1 MTALTPTSSVLSL
14 SPVVLIDDDADLLS
28 ALTQALTL
36 EGFEVRAC
44 RSGPD
49 GLKGLDPAYRGV
61 VVTDV
66 RMPVMDGL
74 EVFARVRALDPELPV
89 VLMTGHGD
97 VPMAVRALKDGAYDF
112 LTKPFAP
119 ADLTQSLHRALQTR
133 ELVLENRRLRQA
145 HARLTEQDE
154 RSLLLGD
161 SAVMTHL
168 KAVIVR
174 VAEAEVDTLITGD
187 SGVGKA
193 RVARAL
199 HALSPRKQRPF
210 VHLGCASLDEGRF
223 QTELFG
229 SEQGPRPGAP
239 RQVGRIEKAHRGT
252 LFLDEVE
259 GLSLPQQA
267 QLLSVLEARE
277 VWPVG
282 AEHPRPV
289 DMRVI
294 AASRADLVQAVRD
307 GRFRAD
313 LYYRLSGVTLRVPPL
328 SERREDIALLFQ
340 HFLLA
345 AAARLNRPAPR
356 LTLKAQGFLRAH
368 DWPGNVRELEQFA
381 ERFAL
386 GIDES
391 PALGGSEAQGLAEQV
406 ALYEEAVLRE
416 TLERCAGQVRPALE
430 ALKLPRKTFYD
441 KISRYGIDL
450 NAYRG
455 RL

>member
-1 MTALTPTSSVLSL
+1 MTDSPPSSALL
-14 SPVVLIDDDADLLS
+14 PVILIDDDADLLA

-36 EGFEVRAC
+36 DGFDVRAC
-44 RSGPD
+44 RSGAEA
-49 GLKGLDPAYRGV
+49 LKGLESTSAGAV
-61 VVTDV
+61 ISDV

-74 EVFARVRALDPELPV
+74 EVFARIRALDADLPV
-89 VLMTGHGD
+89 ILMTGHGD

-119 ADLTQSLHRALQTR
+119 SDLTQSLRRALQTR

-145 HARLTEQDE
+145 HARLAEQDE

-161 SAVMTHL
+161 SPVMTHL
-168 KAVIVR
+168 KAVAVR

-187 SGVGKA
+187 SGVGKE

-199 HALSPRKQRPF
+199 HTLSPRRNRPF
-210 VHLGCASLDEGRF
+210 VHVGCASLDDARF
-223 QTELFG
+223 HADLFG
-229 SEQGPRPGAP
+229 TEPGARPGAP

-267 QLLSVLEARE
+267 QLLRVLETRE
-277 VWPVG
+277 VWPAG

-289 DMRVI
+289 DIRVI

-307 GRFRAD
+307 SRFRAD
-313 LYYRLSGVTLRVPPL
+313 LYYRLSGVSLRVPPL
-328 SERREDIALLFQ
+328 SERREDVSLLFQ

-345 AAARLNRPAPR
+345 AAARLNRTAPR
-356 LTLKAQGFLRAH
+356 LTLKAQSFLRAH

-386 GIDES
+386 GIDEGES
-391 PALGGSEAQGLAEQV
+391 LGEADTPGLAEQV
-406 ALYEEAVLRE
+406 ARFEETVLRE
-416 TLERCAGQVRPALE
+416 TLERCGGQVRPAMETLR
-430 ALKLPRKTFYD
+430 LPRKTFYD
-441 KISRYGIDL
+441 KVGRYGIDL
-450 NAYRG
+450 NLYRG
-455 RL
+455 RN